1 MNHRPWIKL
10 WCEGILDGSIN
21 QEPIEVRFLWIALLC
36 LAGETD
42 GENGII
48 QFGDGVGLPDE
59 VLAKRLKVNL
69 ADFRKAKSR
78 LQETERIAVSESNVI
93 TILNWKKYQANY
105 VKLRRYRETSSGPQR
120 KCSAFS
126 LGTSWESLSNDT
138 ASNEISNEITS
149 NEISNDT
156 PGSGIS
162 NEITSGD
169 ISNETQRKRIEEE
182 KEKKENKNLKNI
194 RASPKGEAQTGKA
207 PKENV
212 PHFPW
217 DPKNGLRS
225 PPPQIPEAVK
235 VYRKA
240 FFRYPAKNLYS
251 LIAENVGSSEEDLRL
266 FFQACQS
273 WSAHGWN
280 PRNIAGLLEYFKN
293 RAFLDPST
301 IPKAS
306 IPKVGKVAAGYLAL
320 AEKYEKEERENGNG
334 KKRENEQKEDDG
346 FHLSERCAFSALLD
360 SS

>member
-1 MNHRPWIKL
+1 MKHRSWIKL

-93 TILNWKKYQANY
+93 TILNWKKYQADY

-120 KCSAFS
+120 KCTAFS

-194 RASPKGEAQTGKA
+194 RASPKGEAQTETQK
-207 PKENV
+207 
-212 PHFPW
+212 
-217 DPKNGLRS
+217 GLRS
-225 PPPQIPEAVK
+225 PPSQIPEAVK

-251 LIAENVGSSEEDLRL
+251 LIASEVGDRKEDLDL
-266 FFQACQS
+266 FFQACRS

-280 PRNIAGLLEYFKN
+280 PRNIAGLLEYFKK
-293 RAFLDPST
+293 RAFMDPST
-301 IPKAS
+301 IPKRAPL
-306 IPKVGKVAAGYLAL
+306 PKVGKVAAGYLAL

-334 KKRENEQKEDDG
+334 KNEEEKEQKDG
-346 FHLSERCAFSALLD
+346 DSFYLSERCAFSALLD

>member
-1 MNHRPWIKL
+1 MNHRSWIKL
-10 WCEGILDGSIN
+10 WCEEILDGSIS

-48 QFGDGVGLPDE
+48 QFGNGIGLPDE
-59 VLAKRLKVNL
+59 ILARRLKL
-69 ADFRKAKSR
+69 DLEAFQEAKLKLKEKGVIS
-78 LQETERIAVSESNVI
+78 VSESNVI
-93 TILNWKKYQANY
+93 AILNWEKYQANY
-105 VKLRRYRETSSGPQR
+105 VKLRRYREASSGSQ
-120 KCSAFS
+120 KV
-126 LGTSWESLSNDT
+126 TSWKSL
-138 ASNEISNEITS
+138 SNEISNEVSNETS
-149 NEISNDT
+149 NEISNET
-156 PGSGIS
+156 SFETS
-162 NEITSGD
+162 NEKP
-169 ISNETQRKRIEEE
+169 RKRREEAREE
-182 KEKKENKNLKNI
+182 KENLKNI
-194 RASPKGEAQTGKA
+194 KASPKGEAQTQK
-207 PKENV
+207 
-212 PHFPW
+212 
-217 DPKNGLRS
+217 GLRS

-240 FFRYPAKNLYS
+240 FFRYPPKNLYS